1 MLYRAAAALPS
12 DDRERATAELRGQ
25 LRVIAAAVGS
35 IVDWTTL
42 LVDGPTE
49 VPGWCGR
56 SWFEWSATVS
66 VEDDGEE
73 VGTGLLVED
82 AGRSGRPVEE
92 TQPFAA
98 PAPPRGS

>member
-35 IVDWTTL
+35 VPDWTTL
-42 LVDGPTE
+42 VVDGPTE
-49 VPGWCGR
+49 LAEWSGQ

-66 VEDDGEE
+66 VVDDGED

-82 AGRSGRPVEE
+82 AGPSGWLVEE
-92 TQPFAA
+92 TQPF
-98 PAPPRGS
+98 PASGPGCE